1 MFKDKIILYMIKK
14 FVLTAFAT
22 LIASMIALAQT
33 EPAPS
38 ATSTPANKTERA
50 GTAKSTKDADKVQ
63 HAEER
68 SKGAAFSG
76 KGKGKGGDKNT
87 VDKDKKGK
95 KDKKKGKK
103 NGKSKGKSKDKAKR
117 NSNGEGNDDD
127 NDGMKKAKKS
137 QQPAEQKRRQ
147 ERTGG
152 DKTPAPTTPAPS
164 EQKSRKAGD
173 KPAPGTEN
181 PKG

>member
-1 MFKDKIILYMIKK
+1 MIKK

-68 SKGAAFSG
+68 SKGAAFS
-76 KGKGKGGDKNT
+76 GKGKGGDKNT